1 MAVETPSWVELI
13 FLQGCIYI
21 PLRPKGDYTFPLKI
35 SYGLSMFFSPETRTV
50 KDLEV
55 QECWAFVFWFSS
67 SPFCTGPISNGQGM
81 YFSIVQSRGA
91 KGR

>member
-1 MAVETPSWVELI
+1 MAIETSSWVELI

-21 PLRPKGDYTFPLKI
+21 SLRPKGDYTFPLKI

-55 QECWAFVFWFSS
+55 QECWAFFSGFLAH
-67 SPFCTGPISNGQGM
+67 PFALALLVMGRVCTSQ
-81 YFSIVQSRGA
+81 
-91 KGR
+91 